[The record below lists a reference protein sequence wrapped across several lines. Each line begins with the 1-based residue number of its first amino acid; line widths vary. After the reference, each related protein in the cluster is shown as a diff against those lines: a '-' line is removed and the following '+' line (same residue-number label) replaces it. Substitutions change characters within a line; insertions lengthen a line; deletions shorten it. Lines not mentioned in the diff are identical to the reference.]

1 MLSRNQKKNSLPI
14 ASRCTSSDETM
25 KRQNRYSGDLSWH
38 KWHASYDSTAAEKQ
52 EEKPKNTNYLLITD
66 QYKERERERSE
77 NMSTKTASAILA
89 KNIIYNRPK
98 VCDNLDLLFEFETDP
113 DLNLNLNRRIL
124 EQQWWIFILLL
135 WSSRTN

>member
-1 MLSRNQKKNSLPI
+1 MLSRNQEKNSLPI

-38 KWHASYDSTAAEKQ
+38 KWHASYDSTAAKKQ

-66 QYKERERERSE
+66 QYKERERSE

-89 KNIIYNRPK
+89 KKYH
-98 VCDNLDLLFEFETDP
+98 L
-113 DLNLNLNRRIL
+113 
-124 EQQWWIFILLL
+124 
-135 WSSRTN
+135 